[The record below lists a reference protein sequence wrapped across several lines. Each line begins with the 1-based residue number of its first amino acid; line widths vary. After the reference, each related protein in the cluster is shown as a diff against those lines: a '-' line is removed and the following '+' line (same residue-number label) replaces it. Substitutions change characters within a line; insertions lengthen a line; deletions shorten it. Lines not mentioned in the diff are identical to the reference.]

1 MIHKISRYIILF
13 IVLVNSCKQAEI
25 RPSIPLT
32 LEEQQVALGNPSM
45 AAADPANYNNY
56 LMMKPQYALSYN
68 RDRGIPNWVSWH
80 VNKDWIGDAPRQ
92 NDFRADATLPEG
104 WYRVKTSDYTGS
116 GFDRGHNVPS
126 ADRTRT
132 AEDNSATFLMTNIIP
147 QAPKNNQETWA
158 NLEGYTREL
167 VEDGN
172 EVYVIMGNHG
182 IGGTGTNGQVQ
193 TIAQGRVTVPAQIWK
208 VLVVLPEGEDDVNRI
223 STSTRVIAVNTPN
236 NNTLSTDWGTY
247 RTTVDAIE
255 QATGYDLLSNVPL
268 NIQEVVERQVDSG
281 PTR

>member
-25 RPSIPLT
+25 RPSTPLT
-32 LEEQQVALGNPSM
+32 LEEQQVAFGNPSM
-45 AAADPANYNNY
+45 ATADPANYNNY
-56 LMMKPQYALSYN
+56 LMMKPQYALSYS
-68 RDRGIPNWVSWH
+68 RDKGIPNWVSWH
-80 VNKDWIGDAPRQ
+80 VNKDLIGDAPRQ

-132 AEDNSATFLMTNIIP
+132 AEDNSVTFLMTNIIP
-147 QAPKNNQETWA
+147 QAPTNNQETWA
-158 NLEGYTREL
+158 NLEDYTREL

-172 EVYVIMGNHG
+172 EVFVIMGNYG
-182 IGGTGTNGQVQ
+182 TGGTGTNGQAQ
-193 TIAQGRVTVPAQIWK
+193 TIAQGKVVVPAQIWK
-208 VLVVLPEGEDDVNRI
+208 VLVVLPEGDDDISRI
-223 STSTRVIAVNTPN
+223 STSTRVIAVNIPN
-236 NNTLSTDWGTY
+236 INSLSTDWGTY

-255 QATGYDLLSNVPL
+255 QATGYDLLSNVSEA
-268 NIQEVVERQVDSG
+268 IQGVIENQVDSG